1 MSVRSPYV
9 RSKRFKGFRM
19 DPAKDHIVSVTDEQ
33 EHTRLRTIMIHGV
46 RIVVCLTH
54 LPLPSML
61 TRATQYSG
69 KEVEGVEE
77 KVDSDVLSLID
88 LLESRY
94 ISHNKAFDFGRKAQ
108 YFTTDVVAHVTFGKP
123 IGFLAN
129 DSDMYRYIDIIEKQL
144 PTVAMLL
151 NFPEFIK
158 IVNLPFLNRLF
169 PKVGDKDGIGKLMG

>member
-1 MSVRSPYV
+1 
-9 RSKRFKGFRM
+9 
-19 DPAKDHIVSVTDEQ
+19 
-33 EHTRLRTIMIHGV
+33 
-46 RIVVCLTH
+46 
-54 LPLPSML
+54 ML
-61 TRATQYSG
+61 TCGTQYSG

-77 KVDSDVLSLID
+77 KVDSEVVSLID

-94 ISHNKAFDFGRKAQ
+94 ISHNKVFDFGRKAQ

-129 DSDMYRYIDIIEKQL
+129 DTDMYSYIHIIEKQL
-144 PTVAMLL
+144 PTMGMLL

-169 PKVGDKDGIGKLMG
+169 PKAGDKAGLGKLMG